1 MTCGCTKCRKIT
13 KRTRRN
19 AACSPGILYI
29 LSKMKAP
36 KNKVAYAGTAK
47 KVKRRKKNGKFIKNK
62 KVTKV
67 RRKKV
72 IGQKRKNK

>member
-36 KNKVAYAGTAK
+36 KNKVAFTAK
-47 KVKRRKKNGKFIKNK
+47 KVPAKRRKKNGKFIKNK